1 MEASTKD
8 TVGLTVRRL
17 FTSPDIDPFDTVE
30 WELRDAR
37 IGSSE
42 RVVFEQRDVEFP
54 ASWSQNATNIVAQ
67 KYFRGQLGA
76 TERERSVRQMISRVA
91 GTIAGWG
98 RARAYFASDTD
109 ADAFEDELT
118 YVLVHQLAA
127 FNSPV
132 WFNVGFEESPQCS
145 ACFILSVEPTR
156 WSRSSP
162 GTPRRA

>member
-54 ASWSQNATNIVAQ
+54 ASWSQNATNIVA
-67 KYFRGQLGA
+67 
-76 TERERSVRQMISRVA
+76 RSTSA
-91 GTIAGWG
+91 ASS
-98 RARAYFASDTD
+98 ARPSAS
-109 ADAFEDELT
+109 ARCA
-118 YVLVHQLAA
+118 
-127 FNSPV
+127 
-132 WFNVGFEESPQCS
+132 
-145 ACFILSVEPTR
+145 R
-156 WSRSSP
+156 
-162 GTPRRA
+162 

>member
-76 TERERSVRQMISRVA
+76 TARRRHDRRV
-91 GTIAGWG
+91 GP
-98 RARAYFASDTD
+98 RAR
-109 ADAFEDELT
+109 L
-118 YVLVHQLAA
+118 LRL
-127 FNSPV
+127 
-132 WFNVGFEESPQCS
+132 
-145 ACFILSVEPTR
+145 
-156 WSRSSP
+156 
-162 GTPRRA
+162 